1 MEWKWLRLA
10 AVAENRDR
18 FGNIFLPEKGL
29 WMIKKE
35 RYQKMDIYLLRHG
48 ETDWNKKRLL
58 QGHTDIPLNEK
69 GRAQVDDT
77 VRRLSA
83 LGVRMDAIVSS
94 PLKRARETAEIASH
108 RLEYP
113 KEKIVVEELLIERGF
128 GEGEGMSLDDMKTK
142 YPQDDCPGMESK
154 EELIRRAGQAFQK
167 ITDVFCDAERIL
179 LTAHGAVLF
188 ALLEAVSEEP
198 IPYTGRAACITQGS
212 IYRIRKTD
220 DGISIAAYDGDTGGF
235 TELDADGI
243 GRSAR
248 IYL

>member
-1 MEWKWLRLA
+1 
-10 AVAENRDR
+10 
-18 FGNIFLPEKGL
+18 
-29 WMIKKE
+29 
-35 RYQKMDIYLLRHG
+35 MDIYLLRHG

-77 VRRLSA
+77 VRHLSA
-83 LGVRMDAIVSS
+83 LG
-94 PLKRARETAEIASH
+94 
-108 RLEYP
+108 
-113 KEKIVVEELLIERGF
+113 ERGF
-128 GEGEGMSLDDMKTK
+128 GEGEGMSLDDMKAK

-154 EELIRRAGQAFQK
+154 EALIRRAGQAFQK
-167 ITDVFCDAERIL
+167 ITAVFCDAERIL

-188 ALLEAVSEEP
+188 ALLEAVSEEKV
-198 IPYTGRAACITQGS
+198 PYTGRSACITQGS
-212 IYRIRKTD
+212 IYRIRKVD
-220 DGISIAAYDGDTGGF
+220 DRISVAAYDGETGGF